1 MADFGADVELE
12 DFRAEAA
19 AWLKENF
26 PPALA
31 GKAALSTDRHGSGD
45 IAKWRKAIGEKGWAT
60 PTWPAEYGGGGLSPA
75 QARVLG
81 QEMAK
86 IGAFNPLMFGM
97 GVTMI
102 GPTIMDYGTEEQ
114 KKTHLPPIIRGEVQW
129 CVGYSEPNAGSDL
142 ASLQTKAVDAGDH
155 WVINGQKTWTS
166 GAQYSDWCGLLTRTD
181 PTAKKHDGISFM
193 LVDMHQPGIET
204 RPIALIAGASPFCE
218 TFFTDAKAPKDALLG
233 QLNVG
238 WTVGKRLLQ
247 HERASQ
253 TGAIGGS
260 RTVPLS
266 QVAKRYVEVEADGRI
281 ADQDLRTRLVLHE
294 MDARVHGL
302 TLARVMAESK
312 EANGATNGASVL
324 KNSATHVAQTRAE
337 LTLEIMGAQGL
348 GWAGDDFTREE
359 IETVRGWLGG
369 KAMSIYGGS
378 FEIQNNIISKRIL
391 GLPDN
396 TQSSGSQPS
405 ELHRKCEAA
414 VEIGGF
420 IATAE
425 PAANHRIQP

>member
-1 MADFGADVELE
+1 MADFGADLELE

-19 AWLKENF
+19 AWLKTNF
-26 PPALA
+26 PASLA
-31 GKAALSTDRHGSGD
+31 GKGQLAMSERGSQSAD
-45 IAKWRKAIGEKGWAT
+45 LAQWRKAIGEKGWAT
-60 PTWPAEYGGGGLSPA
+60 PAWPTQYGGGGLSPKE
-75 QARVLG
+75 ARVLQ

-86 IGAFNPLMFGM
+86 VGAFNPLLFGM

-102 GPTIMDYGTEEQ
+102 GPTILDYGTEAQ
-114 KKTHLPPIIRGEVQW
+114 KAQHIPPIVRGEVQW

-142 ASLQTKAVDAGDH
+142 ASLQTKAVETADG

-181 PTAKKHDGISFM
+181 PTAKKHNGISFM
-193 LVDMHQPGIET
+193 LVDMHQPGVET

-218 TFFTDAKAPKDALLG
+218 TFFTDAVAPKEALLG

-253 TGAIGGS
+253 TGAIGGG
-260 RTVPLS
+260 RAAPLHEI
-266 QVAKRYVEVEADGRI
+266 AKRYVAVDADGRI
-281 ADQDLRTRLVLHE
+281 EDQDLRTRLVRHE
-294 MDARVHGL
+294 MDAKTHAL

-348 GWAGDDFTREE
+348 GWQGDDFTREE
-359 IETVRGWLGG
+359 IETVRGWLSG

-396 TQSSGSQPS
+396 TQS
-405 ELHRKCEAA
+405 
-414 VEIGGF
+414 
-420 IATAE
+420 T
-425 PAANHRIQP
+425 